1 MLAVMKKIRNN
12 TLMNNPSIRRLI
24 ESFAFFKANVLLIAK
39 FLIIATLPLIL
50 IEIFLSQY
58 GTRVS
63 FPITI
68 RYLSIII
75 GYLYQPIYTGGLI
88 YLIYKTVNDDQ
99 CTIAECISVSLLR
112 WADLVI
118 VNIISSIIIIAGLFF
133 FLIPGLIA
141 FARLSLAEYSV
152 IINKLNPIK
161 AITHSNNLTKPYTW
175 QIIASCFLLSGILLI
190 FELLIQLIINKLS
203 IGNIFIS
210 AIASLVS
217 IILWS
222 NFTILLFRY
231 YDLSSK
237 NNQQPL
243 EDNPAND

>member
-1 MLAVMKKIRNN
+1 MEKTLNN

-24 ESFAFFKANVLLIAK
+24 ETFAFFKANVFLIGK
-39 FLIIATLPLIL
+39 FLIISTLPLIL
-50 IEIFLSQY
+50 LEIFLSYY
-58 GTRVS
+58 GTTVS

-88 YLIYKTVNDDQ
+88 YLIYKIVIDEQ
-99 CTIAECISVSLLR
+99 CNIRECLSVSLLR
-112 WADLVI
+112 WADLII
-118 VNIISSIIIIAGLFF
+118 VNIISTVIIIAGLFAF
-133 FLIPGLIA
+133 IIPGFIA

-152 IINKLNPIK
+152 IINNFNPKK
-161 AITHSNNLTKPYTW
+161 AIMNSNDLAKQFTR
-175 QIIASCFLLSGILLI
+175 QIIGSCFLLSGILLI
-190 FELLIQLIINKLS
+190 IELLIQIIINKLS

-210 AIASLVS
+210 AVSSLIS

-231 YDLSSK
+231 YDLASK
-237 NNQQPL
+237 NNEPQP
-243 EDNPAND
+243 EDSPANG